1 MAFDLFDSHPSID
14 LSRQE
19 MQGISQAISSQFAPR
34 YAITALVDQALPF
47 SANELAAI
55 SAEISHEYM
64 PRLLDSP
71 DNLVLLPLSPGRL
84 FAYWQVRQPAVEPA
98 TTAAAEQLTLR
109 IVSQSQP
116 VAKPPTAAA
125 AVPQPPVWFD
135 VAVDNAQSAQTLVL
149 PMDLPANGPYSAALG
164 LLDEQQAFTP
174 LLTSKPIAL
183 HTPPAPLDLT
193 PVLAQFMALA
203 ANATSP
209 SGKLDISVPH

>member
-84 FAYWQVRQPAVEPA
+84 FAYWQVRQPAVDPA
-98 TTAAAEQLTLR
+98 ATAAAEQLTLR

-116 VAKPPTAAA
+116 VAKPPTAA

-149 PMDLPANGPYSAALG
+149 PIELPGSGPYSAALG
-164 LLDEQQAFTP
+164 LLDQQQAFTP
-174 LLTSKPIAL
+174 LLTSKPIAVP
-183 HTPPAPLDLT
+183 TPPAMLDLT
-193 PVLAQFMALA
+193 PVMAQFMALA

-209 SGKLDISVPH
+209 SGKLDISVSH